1 MLKKRLVGVVTV
13 KNGWAVQSFGYKR
26 YLPLGKP
33 EILVENLDRWGV
45 DEILLQSIDRS
56 IGNLGPDFELLERVA
71 RKGIATPLI
80 YGGGISSLAEGV
92 NVIKAGADRI
102 VIDAL
107 LRESQD
113 VVISLSERLGAQA
126 LIAALPLSLNNDQL
140 EWLDYRT
147 GKSDLITDQTS
158 NLFDPSII
166 SEMFIIDWRN
176 EGQANAFDTN
186 LLLAKKLPKLP
197 IIAFGGLND
206 NERICWALEQ
216 SKVVAVALGNF
227 LNYQEHS
234 VHIIKHSLGS
244 RAPLRIL

>member
-13 KNGWAVQSFGYKR
+13 KNGLAVQSFGYKR

-71 RKGIATPLI
+71 SMGIATPLI
-80 YGGGISSLAEGV
+80 YGGGISSLADGV
-92 NVIKAGADRI
+92 NIIKAGADRI

-107 LRESQD
+107 LRERQD

-126 LIAALPLSLNNDQL
+126 LIAALPLSLNKDQL

-147 GKSDLITDQTS
+147 GNIDLISDHTFD
-158 NLFDPSII
+158 LLDPSII
-166 SEMFIIDWRN
+166 SEMFLIDWRN
-176 EGQANAFDTN
+176 EGQANAFDAN

-206 NERICWALEQ
+206 NEQICWALEQ

-234 VHIIKHSLGS
+234 VRIIKHSLGS
-244 RAPLRIL
+244 RASLRIV